1 MNRSTLLRDLRPV
14 LDGQPRIKSALAR
27 FDTTLSRWHH
37 SLAGTIPALIHPQP
51 RQLTVAVTAACN
63 LRCMGCRY
71 GRDFMVGERLSLPM
85 MRDLLDDARE
95 AGINRV
101 RLYGGEP
108 LLHPDL
114 PEIVRYSTGLGM
126 DTYLTTNAVLL
137 GQRIEELYEA
147 GMRWCTIGFYGI
159 GDKYDGYTQR
169 DGQFERLCTSLEQVR
184 ERYGSAVEM
193 QLNFVL
199 IRPTC
204 NLAAV
209 REAWEFAQR
218 FELFFHLDLYGY
230 SMPFF
235 TDGPENELRFSEAD
249 RPTVQAVGDELERLK
264 QAHPQRFP
272 QSMTLVRSV
281 PDWLLKGP
289 DMRIPCDAY
298 QLIWVGADGTV
309 QLCDVTFKLGN
320 LKERRLRDMLFGETH
335 RSACRDAF
343 QLKCPN
349 CTCKSD
355 SRIRKHAASVRQYG
369 S

>member
-137 GQRIEELYEA
+137 GQRIDELYEA
-147 GMRWCTIGFYGI
+147 GM
-159 GDKYDGYTQR
+159 
-169 DGQFERLCTSLEQVR
+169 
-184 ERYGSAVEM
+184 
-193 QLNFVL
+193 
-199 IRPTC
+199 
-204 NLAAV
+204 
-209 REAWEFAQR
+209 
-218 FELFFHLDLYGY
+218 
-230 SMPFF
+230 
-235 TDGPENELRFSEAD
+235 
-249 RPTVQAVGDELERLK
+249 
-264 QAHPQRFP
+264 
-272 QSMTLVRSV
+272 
-281 PDWLLKGP
+281 
-289 DMRIPCDAY
+289 
-298 QLIWVGADGTV
+298 
-309 QLCDVTFKLGN
+309 
-320 LKERRLRDMLFGETH
+320 
-335 RSACRDAF
+335 
-343 QLKCPN
+343 
-349 CTCKSD
+349 
-355 SRIRKHAASVRQYG
+355 
-369 S
+369 